1 MAAAQEEPVPDTVG
15 ESGMPDAGPED
26 APATEEILIG
36 SDVIQD
42 APSEPIHETAPLL
55 DEGDEP
61 SAA

>member
-1 MAAAQEEPVPDTVG
+1 VPDAADG
-15 ESGMPDAGPED
+15 GGMPDAGPEE

-42 APSEPIHETAPLL
+42 APGEPVHETAPLQ